1 MIRLPI
7 LASATAL
14 ASGLVFTAVQAE
26 TKSSDYRFELTG
38 KPQLSAKKDIVQV
51 RLVRVADGKPIPDA
65 VVFESKA
72 DMGPSG
78 METMTA
84 PVKALPAKGGVY
96 SFEIDPAM
104 AGTWALHLAA
114 KVQGEPETIRGTVNA
129 DLVK

>member
-51 RLVRVADGKPIPDA
+51 RLVRVAD
-65 VVFESKA
+65 S
-72 DMGPSG
+72 S
-78 METMTA
+78 
-84 PVKALPAKGGVY
+84 
-96 SFEIDPAM
+96 S
-104 AGTWALHLAA
+104 
-114 KVQGEPETIRGTVNA
+114 R
-129 DLVK
+129 